1 MAIPVVIIRALP
13 TAARALAKPR
23 VFKRFLGTR
32 AGKRAALKYGTMLVK
47 SKDVRNAVNKFIKG
61 NGSILRIK
69 DRKYKRLEQEY
80 ALLLSN
86 VEMLEIELSNPD
98 LSQEKLQELT
108 FALGRQVVKLRQNL
122 AQMQEC
128 RHNYFQ
134 KIIAEFR
141 RTNGLDKVK

>member
-47 SKDVRNAVNKFIKG
+47 SKDVQDAVNKFIKG
-61 NGSILRIK
+61 NGPILRAK
-69 DRKYKRLEQEY
+69 DAKYKRLEQEY
-80 ALLLSN
+80 AKIQTN
-86 VEMLEIELSNPD
+86 IADLEIKLSDTD
-98 LSQEKLQELT
+98 LSQDELQELT
-108 FALGRQVVKLRQNL
+108 FTLGRQVVKLRQLL
-122 AQMQEC
+122 AQMQEH
-128 RHNYFQ
+128 RYNYVQ
-134 KIIAEFR
+134 KIMAEFR